1 MSRFRMHF
9 RTFVEGACSSYSRVL
24 YLALCVREFHVRE
37 QESTLRNVPITHVR
51 WTDKPKHRK
60 TAESLRDK
68 CSL

>member
-1 MSRFRMHF
+1 MCHGFECILEHSWRGRA
-9 RTFVEGACSSYSRVL
+9 RAI
-24 YLALCVREFHVRE
+24 AVRER
-37 QESTLRNVPITHVR
+37 ESTLRNVPITHVR